1 MPQSR
6 QGVHEYL
13 AISTRFGSFLAF
25 STMVEKLGEITE
37 REFRGYW
44 DQTIADA
51 GDTEAT
57 LHAMA
62 AEILRYRHVGH
73 VRLRCL
79 LTLLSLWV
87 GQPWANCRHTEAHP
101 AVAAAARARR
111 GSRTV
116 NSVKSPTAL
125 STVMVP
131 PCCCVT
137 IS

>member
-1 MPQSR
+1 MTWT
-6 QGVHEYL
+6 VVTAADE
-13 AISTRFGSFLAF
+13 TRS
-25 STMVEKLGEITE
+25 K

-87 GQPWANCRHTEAHP
+87 GQPWANCRSRLTI
-101 AVAAAARARR
+101 RR
-111 GSRTV
+111 FT
-116 NSVKSPTAL
+116 SPTRRAAL
-125 STVMVP
+125 WP
-131 PCCCVT
+131 PSGPACR
-137 IS
+137 SLR